1 MGRFPV
7 ITEEIELLG
16 MMAEITKK
24 DKLQIR
30 PSQGKEFRSV
40 QVVNR

>member
-1 MGRFPV
+1 MWLFLWEIGENGKVPV
-7 ITEEIELLG
+7 TEEIELLG

-30 PSQGKEFRSV
+30 ASQGKI
-40 QVVNR
+40 